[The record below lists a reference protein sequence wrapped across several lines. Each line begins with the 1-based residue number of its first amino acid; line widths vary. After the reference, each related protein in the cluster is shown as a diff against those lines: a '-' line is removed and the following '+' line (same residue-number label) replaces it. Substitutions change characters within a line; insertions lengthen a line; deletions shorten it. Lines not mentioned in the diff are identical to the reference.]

1 MMKISAIAIIFYFI
15 AIALIFIIQGLYAV
29 RNIISPEIRKLN
41 EKIESIQ
48 TNIQPG
54 LCPKH

>member
-1 MMKISAIAIIFYFI
+1 MAYYVPISYVRAI
-15 AIALIFIIQGLYAV
+15 YAV

-48 TNIQPG
+48 TNIQPR
-54 LCPKH
+54 LCLKH